1 MPALCM
7 ARIVS
12 RYASWSYPCTQ
23 RNGGDMVP
31 ACVLEHFIG
40 LAYDSPCASAMILE
54 GADALQLWQEQHT
67 PLTG

>member
-1 MPALCM
+1 MHSEGRLAVCLMVFPVHPEE
-7 ARIVS
+7 R
-12 RYASWSYPCTQ
+12 
-23 RNGGDMVP
+23 GDMVP